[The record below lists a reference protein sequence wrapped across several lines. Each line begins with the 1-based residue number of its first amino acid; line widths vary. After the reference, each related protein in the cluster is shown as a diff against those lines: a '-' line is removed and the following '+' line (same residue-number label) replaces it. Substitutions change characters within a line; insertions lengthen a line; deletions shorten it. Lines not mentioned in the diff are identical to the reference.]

1 MRHFAQELR
10 DKGLPLQY
18 HFLQDEQFRD
28 LAEALAHTIN
38 IQQPEEV
45 WFVRPSDYRVFECLV
60 NTCKLLLC
68 LMEEKILKSVIDKS
82 LQHDKVRESHWYL
95 PVLAMKCSPLN
106 VSSVLI
112 QPHLAECY
120 LTRLRR

>member
-45 WFVRPSDYRVFECLV
+45 WFVRPSDYRVFERLV
-60 NTCKLLLC
+60 NTRKLLLC

-82 LQHDKVRESHWYL
+82 L
-95 PVLAMKCSPLN
+95 
-106 VSSVLI
+106 
-112 QPHLAECY
+112 
-120 LTRLRR
+120 